1 MKKIMVCTYILL
13 ICLGNYLAYGQT
25 TYPENINE
33 FSNIIILTKFVM
45 NNQIIGKRDFK
56 LNGYSYKMKVTE
68 DGDALKFEIKR
79 IKPKLLYVY
88 VVKGF
93 ETILWSDNI
102 DFMRFDS
109 EKKELFIYSIKNKLN
124 INVRKWTYH

>member
-1 MKKIMVCTYILL
+1 MVCTYILL

-109 EKKELFIYSIKNKLN
+109 EKKELFIYSIKNKLD

>member
-1 MKKIMVCTYILL
+1 MVCTYILL